1 VGFFAEFSAWLNG
14 LLAGYVGTLTGRI
27 AALVEPTIVTLGVL
41 YVMLWG
47 WLQLTGRI
55 DEPVQ
60 QGIKRIATLAIV
72 LGVALHLWLYNTVIV
87 DTVANGPGQLAA
99 GAIGAF
105 DAVTIVDDILFE
117 GGDAAQ
123 ALLEKASLL
132 DGWSYF
138 AAGIA
143 VYLIVGLTAVY
154 TMFLL
159 ALSKIA
165 LSVLLALGP
174 LFIALT
180 LFETTKRFF
189 EAWLAQLLNYAF
201 VTVLTVLVA
210 ALMMRLITVS
220 AAQAAALGDGIQ
232 VAHAVRVCLAA
243 ALVFLVMRQVM
254 PMSAGLASG
263 LALSSFGVVSAGVTW
278 GLGTT
283 TRHTGQFLKGA
294 FLDRETSRW
303 DGLARRAGWYLGH
316 SVNVPRLLPR
326 PQNVVARRQ

>member
-1 VGFFAEFSAWLNG
+1 
-14 LLAGYVGTLTGRI
+14 
-27 AALVEPTIVTLGVL
+27 
-41 YVMLWG
+41 
-47 WLQLTGRI
+47 
-55 DEPVQ
+55 
-60 QGIKRIATLAIV
+60 
-72 LGVALHLWLYNTVIV
+72 
-87 DTVANGPGQLAA
+87 
-99 GAIGAF
+99 
-105 DAVTIVDDILFE
+105 
-117 GGDAAQ
+117 
-123 ALLEKASLL
+123 
-132 DGWSYF
+132 
-138 AAGIA
+138 

-154 TMFLL
+154 TVFLL

-165 LSVLLALGP
+165 LSVLLAIGP
-174 LFIALT
+174 LFVALT

-220 AAQAAALGDGIQ
+220 ATQAAALGDGIT
-232 VAHAVRVCLAA
+232 VAMAVRVCLAA

-254 PMSAGLASG
+254 PMAAGLASG
-263 LALSSFGVVSAGVTW
+263 LALSTFGAVSAGVAW

-303 DGLARRAGWYLGH
+303 DGLARRAGWYLGR

-326 PQNVVARRQ
+326 PQNVVARRS